1 MKKYK
6 FSINGSRFDVN
17 IKSLSSNT
25 AVVNCNGQDY
35 EVDILETEKE
45 KTSPKLITT
54 EEKRTVSQV
63 IPRSVQSNKTTV
75 GSKSIKAPIPGVI
88 IKILVNKGNEV
99 KNGDVVAVMEAMKM
113 ENDILATGDGKIKSI
128 NVNEGDSVLEG
139 GVIME
144 LEN

>member
-1 MKKYK
+1 MKRYK

-17 IKSLSSNT
+17 IKSLSINT

-35 EVDILETEKE
+35 EIDILDTDKD
-45 KTSPKLITT
+45 KASPKLKTT
-54 EEKRTVSQV
+54 EEKEQITQIS
-63 IPRSVQSNKTTV
+63 PTPAKSKKKSV

-88 IKILVNKGNEV
+88 IKVLAKKGDEV
-99 KNGDVVAVMEAMKM
+99 KNGDLVAVMEAMKM
-113 ENDILATGDGKIKSI
+113 ENDILATRKGKIKSI
-128 NVNEGDSVLEG
+128 NVKEGDSVLEG

>member
-35 EVDILETEKE
+35 EVDILETEEE
-45 KTSPKLITT
+45 KISPKLITT

-63 IPRSVQSNKTTV
+63 LPYSTKSQNIA
-75 GSKSIKAPIPGVI
+75 GSKSIKAPIPGII
-88 IKILVNKGNEV
+88 IKILVAKGDEV

-113 ENDILATGDGKIKSI
+113 ENDILATGEGKIKSI

>member
-1 MKKYK
+1 MKRYK

-35 EVDILETEKE
+35 EVDILNTEKE
-45 KTSPKLITT
+45 KVSPKLKTT
-54 EEKRTVSQV
+54 EEKEQVTQVS
-63 IPRSVQSNKTTV
+63 PTPAKSKKKSA

-88 IKILVNKGNEV
+88 IKILVNKGDQVESG
-99 KNGDVVAVMEAMKM
+99 KVVAVMEAMKM
-113 ENDILATGDGKIKSI
+113 ENDILSTGDGKIKSI
-128 NVNEGDSVLEG
+128 NVKEGDSILEG

-144 LEN
+144 LED

>member
-1 MKKYK
+1 MKRYK

-35 EVDILETEKE
+35 EVDILDTEEE
-45 KTSPKLITT
+45 KVSPKLVTT
-54 EEKRTVSQV
+54 EERKTVTQV
-63 IPRSVQSNKTTV
+63 IPSSIKNRKVII
-75 GSKSIKAPIPGVI
+75 GSKSIKAPIPGII
-88 IKILVNKGNEV
+88 IKLLVKKGDRV
-99 KNGDVVAVMEAMKM
+99 KNGDIVAVMEAMKM
-113 ENDILATGDGKIKSI
+113 ENDILSIGDGKIKTI

-139 GVIME
+139 ESIME

>member
-35 EVDILETEKE
+35 EVDILETEEE

-63 IPRSVQSNKTTV
+63 IPSPVQSNKITA
-75 GSKSIKAPIPGVI
+75 GSKSIKAPIPGII
-88 IKILVNKGNEV
+88 IKILVAKGDEV

-113 ENDILATGDGKIKSI
+113 ENDILAIRNGKIKSI

>member
-35 EVDILETEKE
+35 EVDILETEEE
-45 KTSPKLITT
+45 KISPKLITT

-63 IPRSVQSNKTTV
+63 IPSPIQSNKTTI
-75 GSKSIKAPIPGVI
+75 GSKSIKAPIPGII
-88 IKILVNKGNEV
+88 IKILVAKGDKV
-99 KNGDVVAVMEAMKM
+99 KNGDLVAVMEAMKM
-113 ENDILATGDGKIKSI
+113 ENDILATGEGKIKSI

>member
-1 MKKYK
+1 MKRYK

-35 EVDILETEKE
+35 EVDILNTEKE
-45 KTSPKLITT
+45 KVSPKLKTT
-54 EEKRTVSQV
+54 EEKEQVTQVS
-63 IPRSVQSNKTTV
+63 PTPAKSKKKSA

-88 IKILVNKGNEV
+88 IKILVNKGDQVESG
-99 KNGDVVAVMEAMKM
+99 KVVAVMEAMKM
-113 ENDILATGDGKIKSI
+113 ENDILSTGDGKIKSI
-128 NVNEGDSVLEG
+128 DVKEGDSILEG

-144 LEN
+144 LED